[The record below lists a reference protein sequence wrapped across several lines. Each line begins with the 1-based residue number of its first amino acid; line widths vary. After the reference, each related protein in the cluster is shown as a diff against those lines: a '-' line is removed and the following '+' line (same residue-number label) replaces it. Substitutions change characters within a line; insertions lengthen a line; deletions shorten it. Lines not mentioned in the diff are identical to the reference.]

1 MEGKNVMSNECDCSN
16 KLVKCITLA
25 VQQCAVII
33 YDWKV

>member
-25 VQQCAVII
+25 VGNNAL
-33 YDWKV
+33 